1 MGRIEQLPVGR
12 TPLRIG
18 RIGLGSGTFG
28 REIDEDTS
36 RAVLDQAFEHGVTCI
51 DSAEG
56 YGGRGSGAFVPSERI
71 LGTWMAESGVQD
83 QVVVMTKVGSGNSPR
98 NIERVIGQSLE
109 RLQLDRVAVYMVHHW
124 GDEVPLDETLHA
136 LHEVVGV
143 RPGAGDRVQQ
153 FHRRAARA
161 GAGDQP
167 AQPLGA
173 RVSRSPILRRPATRS
188 RSLVDTP

>member
-36 RAVLDQAFEHGVTCI
+36 RAVLDHAFEHGVTFV

-71 LGTWMAESGVQD
+71 LGTWMKP
-83 QVVVMTKVGSGNSPR
+83 T
-98 NIERVIGQSLE
+98 
-109 RLQLDRVAVYMVHHW
+109 
-124 GDEVPLDETLHA
+124 
-136 LHEVVGV
+136 
-143 RPGAGDRVQQ
+143 
-153 FHRRAARA
+153 AACRI
-161 GAGDQP
+161 
-167 AQPLGA
+167 
-173 RVSRSPILRRPATRS
+173 RWWS
-188 RSLVDTP
+188 